1 MKSDLMIDIHRS
13 KSYTDRMLAL
23 DQQVSDC
30 IRQSVVDSCHPLK
43 IMIFGSYAT
52 GNATSESD
60 VDIIAVVGNDQQVG
74 SDATVKVRLA
84 IRKALKA
91 LGKNMAFDFILSKQA
106 VFEEAK
112 NQNGTIQYVANQQGV
127 VIYG

>member
-1 MKSDLMIDIHRS
+1 MQ
-13 KSYTDRMLAL
+13 TL
-23 DQQVSDC
+23 DQQISDC
-30 IRQSVVDSCHPLK
+30 IRQSIVDSCQPLK

-60 VDIIAVVGNDQQVG
+60 VDIIAVVGDDQQVG
-74 SDATVKVRLA
+74 SDATVKGRLA
-84 IRKALKA
+84 IRRGLKA

-106 VFEEAK
+106 VFEKAK
-112 NQNGTIQYVANQQGV
+112 TQNGTIQYVANQQGI